1 VGADGSVLA
10 VWASCAFW
18 AGCGGND
25 VLLSTSEDGVTWT
38 QPRRLPT
45 RATGS
50 AFVPA
55 LAVAPDGR
63 VAVLYY
69 TASGCPRC
77 RVDAWVVESA
87 GAGRW
92 TRPLRLSARSMRSAW
107 MAQTGQGAM
116 LADYVSVSWVAG
128 RPLAVLALAEEPLP
142 GGTLRQAVFAATR
155 LDPSRSV
162 RSRPGA
168 RRS

>member
-1 VGADGSVLA
+1 
-10 VWASCAFW
+10 
-18 AGCGGND
+18 
-25 VLLSTSEDGVTWT
+25 
-38 QPRRLPT
+38 
-45 RATGS
+45 
-50 AFVPA
+50 
-55 LAVAPDGR
+55 
-63 VAVLYY
+63 
-69 TASGCPRC
+69 
-77 RVDAWVVESA
+77 
-87 GAGRW
+87 
-92 TRPLRLSARSMRSAW
+92 MRSAW
-107 MAQTGQGAM
+107 MAQTGQGSM